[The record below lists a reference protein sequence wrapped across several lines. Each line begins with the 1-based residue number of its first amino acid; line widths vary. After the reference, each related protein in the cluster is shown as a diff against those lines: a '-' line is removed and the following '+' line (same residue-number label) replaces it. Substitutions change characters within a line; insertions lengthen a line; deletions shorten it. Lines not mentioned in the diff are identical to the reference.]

1 MSAIWLDATRERIWV
16 HTFPSRYSDAELFAA
31 FDELDALVAK
41 VAKDGHRYCLLS
53 DVTRA
58 RVGNAVHR
66 KRIAE
71 TFTATR
77 RLMGDRVA
85 GQGFVMAHPVQRG
98 ALTAILWLARP
109 PWPIETFATRD
120 AAITWAEGKLRTAPR

>member
-1 MSAIWLDATRERIWV
+1 VGTSWLDATRDRIWV
-16 HTFPSRYSDAELFAA
+16 QTFPPRYTDTELFHA
-31 FDELDALVAK
+31 FDELDALVAR
-41 VAKDGHRYCLLS
+41 VARDGHRYCLIS

-71 TFTATR
+71 TFTTTR

-85 GQGFVMAHPVQRG
+85 GQGFVMAHAVQRG
-98 ALTAILWLARP
+98 ALTAILWLGRP
-109 PWPIETFATRD
+109 PWPIETFATRE
-120 AAITWAEGKLRTAPR
+120 AAIVWAEQKLRTPR